1 MHKMLKDYL
10 ENYTDFGNREKE
22 LEKNKEYVEIEKN
35 IDKLK
40 KDIAFQLSK
49 AIDEGDAWDLIRDL
63 DELFWEKSQIAERD
77 IFEFGFHAGLSIA
90 MDVANTTREIKTPL
104 E

>member
-22 LEKNKEYVEIEKN
+22 LEKNEEYVEIEKN

-40 KDIAFQLSK
+40 KDYRI
-49 AIDEGDAWDLIRDL
+49 
-63 DELFWEKSQIAERD
+63 
-77 IFEFGFHAGLSIA
+77 
-90 MDVANTTREIKTPL
+90 
-104 E
+104 

>member
-1 MHKMLKDYL
+1 MHKMLEDYL
-10 ENYTDFGNREKE
+10 VNYTDFGNREKK
-22 LEKNKEYVEIEKN
+22 LEKDEKYVEIEKN
-35 IDKLK
+35 ITKLK
-40 KDIAFQLSK
+40 KDIVFQLSK
-49 AIDEGDAWDLIRDL
+49 AIDEGDANDLIKEL